1 MKKLI
6 VLVLFLISTMCIS
19 CSGQNNNAEDDKAK
33 IQQVIENHDI
43 TMIFIW
49 AEYCQASKNMFE
61 KNIKPYLDGLAKNN
75 AGIVIIYYGKE
86 EAVADLKKDN
96 ILVINKNQHSPLLIK
111 RNANKMM
118 KSLLKGYKKH
128 NGMPIPLLVDKDGFV
143 KNYNEKDKGY
153 GYWEIFQ
160 AAK

>member
-6 VLVLFLISTMCIS
+6 VLFSVLISTMCIA
-19 CSGQNNNAEDDKAK
+19 CSGQNNNAEDDNAK
-33 IQQVIENHDI
+33 IQKVIENHDV

-49 AEYCQASKNMFE
+49 AEYCQASKNMYE

-86 EAVADLKKDN
+86 EAVADLKEDN
-96 ILVINKNQHSPLLIK
+96 ILVINKKQHSPLLIK

-118 KSLLKGYKKH
+118 KRILKDYKRH
-128 NGMPIPLLVDKDGFV
+128 NGMPIPLLVDRDGFV
-143 KNYNEKDKGY
+143 KNYDKKRKSY
-153 GYWEIFQ
+153 DYWEIFQ